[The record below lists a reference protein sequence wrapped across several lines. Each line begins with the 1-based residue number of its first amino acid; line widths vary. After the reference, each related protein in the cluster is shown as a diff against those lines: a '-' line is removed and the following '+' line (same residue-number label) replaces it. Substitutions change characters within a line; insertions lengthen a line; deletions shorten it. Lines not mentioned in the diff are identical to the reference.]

1 LTPQREEKLRNVA
14 ARRYF
19 DLTVLLENVHDPH
32 NVSAILRTCDAI
44 GMAEVHVVN
53 TILPWHRKGHKSSA
67 SAKQW
72 VKVNFYR
79 ELEPC
84 IEKLRVEGFS
94 LWGTHLGSEAKDL
107 FSLDLTQKI
116 ALVFGNEH
124 TGISKELLAYC
135 DGNFI
140 IPMNGMLPSLNV
152 SVSAA
157 ISLYEAFRQRRS
169 TDLLSL
175 ESNRKS
181 QEALLKEWEENEWR
195 RGRK

>member
-1 LTPQREEKLRNVA
+1 MTPQREEKLRNVA
-14 ARRYF
+14 SKRYF

-32 NVSAILRTCDAI
+32 NVSAILRTCDAV
-44 GMAEVHVVN
+44 GVAEVHVVN

-67 SAKQW
+67 SAKRW

-79 ELEPC
+79 ELQPC
-84 IEKLRVEGFS
+84 LDKLRSESFA

-124 TGISKELLAYC
+124 TGISEELLSYC

-140 IPMNGMLPSLNV
+140 IPMDGMLPSLNV

-157 ISLYEAFRQRRS
+157 VSLYEAYRQRRN
-169 TDLLSL
+169 TDLLTSL
-175 ESNRKS
+175 PNRKS
-181 QEALLKEWEENEWR
+181 QESLLSDWQQTELR